1 MLGDRLESSDNVTL
15 KEQAQICYICS
26 GNLNKLVES
35 SDVEIQEIVELIV
48 IMQKALEMQGIRDV
62 QIEGKIA
69 NILSRY
75 AEMLAA
81 EGDLDAALNYLG
93 NSQDEK
99 IVMLKDRLCRAL
111 GYIEESKIV
120 PKGPTMQN
128 YYDRTRRS
136 VQGVQNPLS
145 GGPTRPF
152 FDSNIAPTKQS
163 FIPPPNQFNTQ
174 QQQQSF
180 GMPPPLQPLQPLQP
194 PLQQTYASQSITQ
207 PMQPTQSMQS
217 MQLMQSMLYDQT
229 SQSYTST
236 SISQSLP
243 PPPPSNASS
252 GVGSRPPSVGP
263 QARSKY
269 IIDPSVKS
277 TSTYGQSGFPQQ
289 TSPYNNQ
296 QIPPVPGYSSS
307 SIYQPQVPMSTNTF
321 PGQNLISNPKE
332 VESFKPVQLSV
343 LSPLQNQPQ
352 NQMYEAIRTQPLPQ
366 TGYGNEN
373 QSSMDRSNIYQ
384 PPLQPAGWNDPPA
397 AKPSR
402 IQVNIFIFLLY

>member
-1 MLGDRLESSDNVTL
+1 MLGDRLASSDNVTL

-26 GNLNKLVES
+26 GNLNKMVES

-120 PKGPTMQN
+120 SKGPTMQN

-136 VQGVQNPLS
+136 VQSVQNPLS

-174 QQQQSF
+174 QQQQQQSF
-180 GMPPPLQPLQPLQP
+180 GIPPPLQPLQP
-194 PLQQTYASQSITQ
+194 TYASQSITQ
-207 PMQPTQSMQS
+207 PMQPTQCMQSMQS
-217 MQLMQSMLYDQT
+217 MQSMQPMLYDQT
-229 SQSYTST
+229 SQPYTST

-243 PPPPSNASS
+243 PPPPSNTSS

-307 SIYQPQVPMSTNTF
+307 NIYQPQVPMSTNTF

-373 QSSMDRSNIYQ
+373 QSSIDRSNIYQ